1 MKKVN
6 AAECREIIKNNPYVV
21 VKFSME
27 GCGPCITL
35 SKTINAMHY
44 AFPNIRFLEIDAVA
58 DSEYAIEF
66 GFQTVP
72 HLFFAAH
79 GSFLKDSK
87 GVFRR
92 LKGAADASILR
103 EEFTRLQNILVS
115 DNQPV

>member
-1 MKKVN
+1 MQKVN
-6 AAECREIIKNNPYVV
+6 AAECREIIQNHPYVV

-27 GCGPCITL
+27 GCGPCIRL
-35 SKTINAMHY
+35 SKTINAMRD

-66 GFQTVP
+66 VFKTVP

-79 GSFLKDSK
+79 GSFLKDSR

-92 LKGAADASILR
+92 LNGAVDASILR
-103 EEFTRLQNILVS
+103 EEFTRLQSILVS
-115 DNQPV
+115 DNQHV

>member
-27 GCGPCITL
+27 GCGPCIRL
-35 SKTINAMHY
+35 SKTINAMRD

-66 GFQTVP
+66 GFKTVP

-87 GVFRR
+87 SVFRR
-92 LKGAADASILR
+92 LQGAVDASILR
-103 EEFTRLQNILVS
+103 EEFTRLQSILVS

>member
-35 SKTINAMHY
+35 SKTINAMRD

-66 GFQTVP
+66 DITTVP

-79 GSFLKDSK
+79 GSFLKDGK

-92 LKGAADASILR
+92 SIGAVNASILR